1 VFRALSRAWL
11 SYVSGVVIGVVGGS
25 GGVGASTFA
34 SLVAVGARGAMLIDL
49 DPVGGGIDVLLG
61 VEDLPGARWSGLR
74 VDGGYLD
81 PALLA
86 DGLPRWRDVAV
97 LAADVPPPGPAA
109 TAQVIAAAAGRGP
122 LVLDLP
128 RAPSPVRDA
137 ALAQCAV
144 CVLVAAAEIR
154 AIVAASAVLRTL
166 AGVRVGVVLRRAG
179 MAAAEALALLDVP
192 LIGVLPSAERPSRAS
207 ARVANG
213 VLDGLV
219 A

>member
-1 VFRALSRAWL
+1 MP
-11 SYVSGVVIGVVGGS
+11 GVVVGVVGGS

-34 SLVAVGARGAMLIDL
+34 SLVAAGVRGATLIDL

-61 VEDLPGARWSGLR
+61 VEDVPGARWSGLR

-81 PALLA
+81 PTLLA
-86 DGLPRWRDVAV
+86 DGLPRWRGVAV
-97 LAADVPPPGPAA
+97 LAADVPPPTPAA
-109 TAQVIAAAAGRGP
+109 VAQVIAAGAQLGP
-122 LVLDLP
+122 VVLDLP
-128 RAPSPVRDA
+128 RAPSPIRAA
-137 ALAQCAV
+137 ALAQCGV

-154 AIVAASAVLRTL
+154 AVVAASAVVRTL
-166 AGVRVGVVLRRAG
+166 SGARVGVVMRRSR
-179 MAAAEALALLDVP
+179 MAVAEALALLGVP
-192 LIGVLPSAERPSRAS
+192 LLGVLPSVDRPSRAC